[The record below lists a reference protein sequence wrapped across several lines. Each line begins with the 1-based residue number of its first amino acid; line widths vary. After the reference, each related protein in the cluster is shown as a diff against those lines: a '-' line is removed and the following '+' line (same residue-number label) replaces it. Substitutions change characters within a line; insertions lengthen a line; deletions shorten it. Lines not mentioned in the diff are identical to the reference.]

1 MVDPPQELSVDD
13 ALTVAAAFTAL
24 VHPPSRVEYAMWF
37 RGDGYAIH
45 DPPWRSQY
53 GPCTQD
59 AGTHGCV
66 NVPRPAM
73 DQLYAWAPVGT
84 PVLIG

>member
-1 MVDPPQELSVDD
+1 M
-13 ALTVAAAFTAL
+13 
-24 VHPPSRVEYAMWF
+24 RF

-45 DPPWRSQY
+45 DAPWRSQY
-53 GPCTQD
+53 GPGTQD

-73 DQLYAWAPVGT
+73 DQLYAWAPACT